1 MRVIILRKQDM
12 ADELPEEVQ
21 EEARQTLVE
30 KIRQLLNEVETNLEG
45 MSFEELKELLGRL
58 GGGQKLLRK
67 GEVTIIPESV
77 LEALDNLVEA
87 VGELASKFPALGEEE
102 AEELLGVVEKI
113 ETNLNEINKQLQEIK
128 KQLQEGTV
136 VIEEELKKQLEE
148 GPDSPEGVVEQDPID
163 RIEILVPRLMSAMA
177 LLKNEL
183 KDIEHNLELLSNPEE
198 RSVFVKRGWFER
210 KIRSIDNR
218 LHEIKEIGSELLS
231 HLQTLGGGEA
241 RRLWKR

>member
-21 EEARQTLVE
+21 EEARETLVE

-45 MSFEELKELLGRL
+45 MSLEELKGLLERL

-87 VGELASKFPALGEEE
+87 AGELASKFPALGKEE

-113 ETNLNEINKQLQEIK
+113 EANLSEIK
-128 KQLQEGTV
+128 KQLQEGTT

-148 GPDSPEGVVEQDPID
+148 GEGEGLDSPEGVVEQDPID
-163 RIEILVPRLMSAMA
+163 RIEILVPELKSAMA
-177 LLKNEL
+177 LLENEL
-183 KDIEHNLELLSNPEE
+183 EDIEHNLELLSNPEE
-198 RSVFVKRGWFER
+198 RSVFIKEGWFEE

-218 LHEIKEIGSELLS
+218 LYEIRQKGNELIR
-231 HLQTLGGGEA
+231 HLQALRGKEVKK
-241 RRLWKR
+241 LWKR